1 MTTEI
6 ETTSAADLAEQ
17 VAIAGDL
24 AKLTPEQRMA
34 YYGEV
39 CRSMGLNPL
48 TRPFEYIVLNDK
60 LTLYARRDATDQL
73 RKIYGVNISIVARET
88 VEGVYVVTAR
98 GTTTDGRSDESV
110 GAVPLI
116 KENGDWQ
123 TAQSGKRFFKGDGTF
138 KPIGPEDRA
147 NAMMKAETKA
157 KRRVTL
163 SIVGLGWLDET
174 ELETVASARRVNVDQ
189 ATGELVGAGASY
201 TPPAAVAPVI
211 IEAKPIV
218 STGTHG
224 PVDELAA
231 LAAAVKALRECER
244 AVSEE
249 PPPFVWSKKQGSAP
263 LENEWIDARRRL
275 YTWLTSKIEAAPGL
289 EELNDQGLIDLA
301 YATAGL

>member
-1 MTTEI
+1 MTTELAS
-6 ETTSAADLAEQ
+6 TNAADLAEQ

-24 AKLTPEQRMA
+24 AKLTPEQRMS

-98 GTTTDGRSDESV
+98 GTTADGRSDESV
-110 GAVPLI
+110 GAVPLV

-123 TAQSGKRFFKGDGTF
+123 TAQSGKRFFRGDGTF

-174 ELETVASARRVNVDQ
+174 ELETIPSARRANVDQ
-189 ATGELVGAGASY
+189 KTGELVGAGTSY
-201 TPPAAVAPVI
+201 TPPSQVIIQKPMPVAPSSDLI
-211 IEAKPIV
+211 DLPEF
-218 STGTHG
+218 
-224 PVDELAA
+224 
-231 LAAAVKALRECER
+231 AAAVKRLRDCER
-244 AVSEE
+244 TTAGE
-249 PPPFVWSKKQGSAP
+249 PPTFTRAQAKDGAA
-263 LENEWIDARRRL
+263 LEFEWIDSRRRL
-275 YTWLTSKIEAAPGL
+275 YTWITSKVDAAPGL
-289 EELNDQGLIDLA
+289 EELDDASLIDLA
-301 YATAGL
+301 TATAGL